1 MVSNLPIDLPL
12 PSNATSL
19 MQHLQRLVGVE
30 HYRWWCGGMIRLERF
45 PALLN
50 KFCERYPINRSTR
63 QRTYDRSRGRAAMHL
78 IVYPSTHEPC
88 DWLRTES
95 VRNEVHDG
103 VHDACLTTHTRAVPL
118 ERREG
123 TELLWW
129 LVSTEGKGG
138 LADPGSP
145 DAHVARDA
153 MGADAHLAFRDYVL
167 LYATKKEPRSIRTT
181 RSGHTVAV
189 FKDVSTWTWQMRR
202 PVVAELRALVDR
214 HCERLE
220 YGAESSDGRPGWGL
234 RGLLEFQ
241 RQRPLFSGV
250 RHQVYDL
257 HRYAEDAWRDRR
269 RAWCA
274 AHPDL
279 AKRYGDYAGQLRPLK
294 AIVREHLP
302 KMVRLKVY
310 GDAPVKVSDLLRIA
324 DSS

>member
-1 MVSNLPIDLPL
+1 
-12 PSNATSL
+12 
-19 MQHLQRLVGVE
+19 
-30 HYRWWCGGMIRLERF
+30 
-45 PALLN
+45 
-50 KFCERYPINRSTR
+50 
-63 QRTYDRSRGRAAMHL
+63 
-78 IVYPSTHEPC
+78 
-88 DWLRTES
+88 
-95 VRNEVHDG
+95 
-103 VHDACLTTHTRAVPL
+103 
-118 ERREG
+118 
-123 TELLWW
+123 
-129 LVSTEGKGG
+129 
-138 LADPGSP
+138 
-145 DAHVARDA
+145 